1 MKQILSLNKTNFY
14 MVTTNGSVFLPYKTD
29 KRFFIY
35 TDIEDEVFVFGDIPT
50 YAYDFLTKCMNDHER
65 FSLYVKQSNG
75 NPIDYVLVLNHTFKT
90 KVEMLAWIEENVGV
104 ESRYIIIDYKTTM
117 TGVLPHED

>member
-14 MVTTNGSVFLPYKTD
+14 MVTTNGNVFLPYKTD

-50 YAYDFLTKCMNDHER
+50 YAYDFLTKCMNAHLR
-65 FSLYVKQSNG
+65 YVKGKKNSPSG
-75 NPIDYVLVLNHTFKT
+75 PLKDSSI
-90 KVEMLAWIEENVGV
+90 A
-104 ESRYIIIDYKTTM
+104 
-117 TGVLPHED
+117 